1 MAPLHQAVPPRPG
14 ILKDPQTR
22 VRHTSTHLPVR
33 RRDKHLVKHRTSN
46 HTLATMRR
54 LQVRRLP
61 ASTRTSLIPS
71 SRLRMLPTAS
81 KLPQTPLIVNSHLNM
96 LHTGSNL
103 LRTPLMANS
112 HPNRLHTG
120 SNLLRTPLMA
130 NSHLSRLHT
139 GSNLLRTPLMA
150 NSHLNKLHTGNK
162 SPLRAS
168 TVHRLHMAS
177 LQLVMGRRCRKVTRY
192 AVPAIATQSFLL
204 DELALT

>member
-130 NSHLSRLHT
+130 NSHL
-139 GSNLLRTPLMA
+139 
-150 NSHLNKLHTGNK
+150 NKLHTGNK